1 MNNFL
6 QALNPNQRKG
16 SKPRCHLLTHG
27 DTPQVA
33 ERLTNLVKPWG
44 EISPT
49 DCWMPQGFDHLE
61 EAQLHNAP
69 QLLDVN
75 THVKALKSWWLAVA
89 GAQSKTP
96 NWDIASTCT
105 IKGKKGLIL
114 VEAKAH
120 DVELRNEEKGKKLK
134 ASVTSNSRRNHTRIG
149 GCIQNANLDLADE
162 TGLPWS
168 LSRDWNYQMA
178 NRFAWS
184 WKLTELGFPII
195 LVYLGF
201 LQAEEMRKKNQLP
214 FANHE
219 EWDRLVKS
227 HSHPLFPVGVW
238 NKPWAIHGQFFIPL
252 IKSIKQPLP

>member
-27 DTPQVA
+27 DPTQVA

-44 EISPT
+44 EVNPVDS
-49 DCWMPQGFDHLE
+49 WMPRGFQDIK

-69 QLLDVN
+69 RLLDVN
-75 THVKALKSWWLAVA
+75 THGEALKSWWLAVA

-105 IKGKKGLIL
+105 INGKKGLLL

-120 DVELRNEEKGKKLK
+120 DFELRNEEKGKELK
-134 ASVTSNSRRNHTRIG
+134 APDTSNSRRNHARIG
-149 GCIQNANLDLADE
+149 GCIQDASLALSGA
-162 TGLPWS
+162 TGLPWF

-184 WKLTELGFPII
+184 WKLTELGIPVI

-201 LQAEEMRKKNQLP
+201 LQAEEMRKERQLP

-219 EWDRLVKS
+219 EWHRLVKS
-227 HSHPLFPVGVW
+227 HSQPLFPVSVW
-238 NKPWAIHGQFFIPL
+238 NKQWTIHGQLFIPL